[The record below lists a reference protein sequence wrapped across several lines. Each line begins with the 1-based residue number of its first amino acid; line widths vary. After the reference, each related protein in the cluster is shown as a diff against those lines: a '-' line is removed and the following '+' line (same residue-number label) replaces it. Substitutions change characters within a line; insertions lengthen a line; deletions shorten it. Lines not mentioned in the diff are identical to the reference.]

1 MFALFALYRW
11 RVHELRTQLTL
22 RFEERLAERTR
33 IAQDLHDTLLQGLV
47 SASMQLHVANDHID
61 ENAPAKPLVGRVMQL
76 MGQVIEEGRDAVRG
90 LRSTSGNADDLE
102 TAFSRAGQEFAN
114 EKVKDCRVIVEG
126 TPRKLHPIIRDEA
139 YRIGR
144 EALANAF
151 RHSQANKIEIELEYS
166 TKQLRILVR
175 DDGTG
180 IDSDVLQSGRDG
192 HWGLAGMRERAES
205 IGARLKVWS
214 RANAGTEVELLI
226 PSQVAFHK
234 KKKDMSKSPIRVFS
248 VDDHPLLR
256 EGIAALVNSQPDMVL
271 IGQAATGAEAIQLF
285 KEQLP
290 DVTLLDLRLPDMS
303 GIDVLIAI
311 RSQFPEARIIMLTTF
326 EGDVEIQR
334 ALQAGARGY
343 LLKNMPPTE
352 LLEVIRQ
359 VHAGKKR
366 IPPEIASQ
374 LLEHMSDEVLTE
386 REIEVLREVAD
397 GNRNREIAER
407 LFISEETVKVHIK
420 HIMEKLGASDRTQAV
435 SIGLRRGI
443 IQL

>member
-1 MFALFALYRW
+1 M
-11 RVHELRTQLTL
+11 
-22 RFEERLAERTR
+22 
-33 IAQDLHDTLLQGLV
+33 
-47 SASMQLHVANDHID
+47 S
-61 ENAPAKPLVGRVMQL
+61 
-76 MGQVIEEGRDAVRG
+76 
-90 LRSTSGNADDLE
+90 
-102 TAFSRAGQEFAN
+102 
-114 EKVKDCRVIVEG
+114 
-126 TPRKLHPIIRDEA
+126 
-139 YRIGR
+139 
-144 EALANAF
+144 
-151 RHSQANKIEIELEYS
+151 
-166 TKQLRILVR
+166 
-175 DDGTG
+175 
-180 IDSDVLQSGRDG
+180 
-192 HWGLAGMRERAES
+192 
-205 IGARLKVWS
+205 
-214 RANAGTEVELLI
+214 
-226 PSQVAFHK
+226 
-234 KKKDMSKSPIRVFS
+234 SKSPIRVFS

-271 IGQAATGAEAIQLF
+271 IAQGATGAEAIQLY

-311 RSQFPEARIIMLTTF
+311 RTQFPDARIIMLTTF